1 MLCWW
6 QVRLQAMP
14 EQACLLVSHPLLYH
28 PSFNFFY
35 QTVVLLCRHSLTS
48 GTYGLALNK
57 LMSTEAKAIM
67 SEIMTSN
74 SPTPPGQQQSRMQ
87 SEADLDLSRDLPV
100 AMQGLGESRSTCK
113 EAFVTILLLHDTRSD
128 NSSVTLLCIQNA
140 TLFGRGIKSSTV
152 CGRGIESSTVCGRG
166 IGACIVMMSKYSGHQ
181 TSSAVGIA

>member
-57 LMSTEAKAIM
+57 LMSREAKAIM
-67 SEIMTSN
+67 SEVMASS
-74 SPTPPGQQQSRMQ
+74 SPTPHGQQQSRMQ
-87 SEADLDLSRDLPV
+87 PAANPGSSRDLPV
-100 AMQGLGESRSTCK
+100 VVQGLGDSHSTCK
-113 EAFVTILLLHDTRSD
+113 EALVTILLLRDTRSN
-128 NSSVTLLCIQNA
+128 NSCVTLFCIQ
-140 TLFGRGIKSSTV
+140 IVTV
-152 CGRGIESSTVCGRG
+152 CGRGTESSTLCGRG
-166 IGACIVMMSKYSGHQ
+166 IVACMEMMSTYKNQS
-181 TSSAVGIA
+181 SSAV